1 MPLVLLCGFP
11 SSGKSKRAEELKA
24 FIESSYNRK
33 VHSISDENV
42 GIDKNTV
49 YADSKKEKE
58 ARGKLKS
65 ATQRLLSKEDVVM
78 LDSLNY
84 IKGFRYELYCAVKS
98 SQTPHCVIFCN
109 TPAEMTSDW
118 NGRRPEEEKYSQ
130 EILDALVMR
139 FEPPESKNRWDSP
152 LFTVLPTDELPCSA
166 ICDAL
171 FHRKAPPP
179 NLSTVSQPLSATNFL
194 YELDKR
200 TQEAV
205 TTLVAAQKT
214 SVPGDEVAIP
224 GAKDRVHLARTI
236 NNAELQRLRRQFISY
251 TKLHPVEDIS
261 LLANM
266 FVQYINNS
274 IK

>member
-24 FIESSYNRK
+24 FIESSSDRK
-33 VHSISDENV
+33 LHSVSDENV

-65 ATQRLLSKEDVVM
+65 ATQRLLSKEDVVI

-109 TPAEMTSDW
+109 TPAEMASDW

-152 LFTVLPTDELPCSA
+152 LFTVMPTDELPCSA

>member
-24 FIESSYNRK
+24 FIESSYDRK
-33 VHSISDENV
+33 VHSISDEKV

-65 ATQRLLSKEDVVM
+65 ATQRLLSKEDVVI